1 MGISRSSTCILA
13 YLILKKKFRLTE
25 ALRLLRQSRDVRPNY
40 GFLRQL
46 AYLDNQLNRS
56 AARKKTDFI
65 RIFPHHT
72 GITVDSEISEH
83 FNMKV

>member
-1 MGISRSSTCILA
+1 MGKVLVHCLMGISRSSTCILA

-56 AARKKTDFI
+56 AASQ
-65 RIFPHHT
+65 
-72 GITVDSEISEH
+72 V
-83 FNMKV
+83 